1 MFVSKCTSP
10 SPKPSLFLSGMNF
23 AVNMRAAYQFRLFR
37 GFPATTDTPLDEDMK
52 PIPSTK
58 MRLAVSPV
66 VEFHN
71 YNEPTQV
78 HLSLTS
84 DPSEISVLFV
94 TKDLVDSVVEFGR
107 AIDNLDSI
115 AVATVTTYQLKHMC
129 DAPANTSVGW
139 RDPGHIH
146 SAVMTELEPGVRY
159 FYKVNHMFLLQFHHH
174 CFWHCKGDFRRC
186 YSISPL

>member
-84 DPSEISVLFV
+84 DPSEMSVLFV